1 MNAPVMIDID
11 CEWLDDDEEDEE
23 DDSLGEL
30 FYRDAKTG
38 IYTQI
43 DAIHLP
49 HFIALY
55 ERDEDILN

>member
-1 MNAPVMIDID
+1 MKVPMMIDFD
-11 CEWLDDDEEDEE
+11 GEWLDDDEDEEE

-30 FYRDAKTG
+30 FYRNAETG
-38 IYTQI
+38 IYTQV

-55 ERDEDILN
+55 ERDEDVLN

>member
-1 MNAPVMIDID
+1 MNAPVMIDLD
-11 CEWLDDDEEDEE
+11 CEWLDEDEEDEE

-38 IYTQI
+38 NYTQI

-49 HFIALY
+49 HFVALY